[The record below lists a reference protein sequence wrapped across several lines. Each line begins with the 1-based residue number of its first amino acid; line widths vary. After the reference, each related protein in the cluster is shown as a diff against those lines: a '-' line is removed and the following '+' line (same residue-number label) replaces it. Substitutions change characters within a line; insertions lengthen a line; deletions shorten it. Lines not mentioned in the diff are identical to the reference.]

1 MDIRTKRIGKIDL
14 TAEQKKCFEALSV
27 IIRKIEQKP
36 EFATKIGA
44 ELVLGK
50 RETLPGGSYSWA
62 QLNISA
68 FDPRILSSFVQLI
81 MIDAA
86 DSKLPCTF
94 TSKNLEGFHD
104 PVFTNII
111 LL

>member
-14 TAEQKKCFEALSV
+14 TVEQKKCFEALSV
-27 IIRKIEQKP
+27 IIRQIEKRP

-50 RETLPGGSYSWA
+50 KENHPGGSSWA

-68 FDPRILSSFVQLI
+68 FDPRILSSFIQLV

-86 DSKLPCTF
+86 DSKLQCTF
-94 TSKNLEGFHD
+94 TSKNIEGFHD

-111 LL
+111 IL

>member
-14 TAEQKKCFEALSV
+14 TAEQKKCFEALSE
-27 IIRKIEQKP
+27 IIRKIEKRP
-36 EFATKIGA
+36 EFTTKIGA

-68 FDPRILSSFVQLI
+68 FDPRILSQFIQLV

-86 DSKLPCTF
+86 DSKLTCTF
-94 TSKNLEGFHD
+94 TSKNIEGFHD
-104 PVFTNII
+104 PIFTNII
-111 LL
+111 VL